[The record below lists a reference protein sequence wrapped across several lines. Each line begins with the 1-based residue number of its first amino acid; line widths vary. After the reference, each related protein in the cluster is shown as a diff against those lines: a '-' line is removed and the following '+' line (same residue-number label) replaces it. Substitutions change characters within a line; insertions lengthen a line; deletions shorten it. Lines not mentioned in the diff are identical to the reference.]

1 MDPHIAMEAI
11 NDERERQVMCGYGMS
26 HDARHSPTEW
36 VAIITHE
43 LGAVADCALNPR
55 PDTDW
60 LKCALIKTASVSVAA
75 LEALC
80 KED

>member
-1 MDPHIAMEAI
+1 MDPADAMAAI
-11 NDERERQVMCGYGMS
+11 NDERDYNMVD
-26 HDARHSPTEW
+26 DACHSPTEW

-43 LGAVADCALNPR
+43 LGAVADYALNPR

-60 LKCALIKTASVSVAA
+60 LKRALVKTAAVSVAA

-80 KED
+80 KE